1 MRYNSLIDFIRQL
14 FLLLLRY
21 KDNHFRDQYIFVSK
35 IFCIFVT
42 HMATLYFHIP
52 FCKRICS
59 YCDFYKVGA
68 LSLLP
73 NVVEV
78 MHRELEERRDYL
90 SSHHITSIYFG
101 GGTPSLV
108 QPSEIERFVSHAREL
123 FDCSAVEEITLE
135 ANPDDLTEEYVKEL
149 AKTSVNRVS
158 LGIQSFDDGALRM
171 MNRRHTAA
179 EAVEAVQRLKR
190 YGIDNISIDIIF
202 GIAGYGG
209 ETLRNTL
216 AEAIKLDV
224 GHISAYHLT
233 IEERTRL
240 GLMTQRGE
248 YTPISDEESEAEYM
262 VVHEALT
269 AAGYEHYEVSN
280 YAKNG
285 CRARHNSAYWQ
296 GVEYLGIGPGAHSFS
311 RDNRTWCISSAKE
324 YAEGVIR
331 FESEELTELDHM
343 NEYVMTSLRRI
354 EGIDLSYIERC
365 FGVQHKERIM
375 AAAREWIEVGIVVV
389 EGDMLAIC
397 PERFL
402 VSDAVIEAF
411 FV

>member
-1 MRYNSLIDFIRQL
+1 
-14 FLLLLRY
+14 
-21 KDNHFRDQYIFVSK
+21 
-35 IFCIFVT
+35 
-42 HMATLYFHIP
+42 MATLYFHIP

-68 LSLLP
+68 LSLLH
-73 NVVEV
+73 NVVEE
-78 MHRELEERRDYL
+78 MHCELERRRDYL

-101 GGTPSLV
+101 GGTPSLM
-108 QPSEIERFVSHAREL
+108 QPSDIEGFISSCREL
-123 FDCSAVEEITLE
+123 FDCSQVEEITLE

-158 LGIQSFDDGALRM
+158 LGIQSFDDGALEM

-179 EAVEAVQRLKR
+179 EAKEAVARLKR

-233 IEERTRL
+233 IEERTKL

-248 YTPISDEESEAEYM
+248 YTPISDEESEREYM
-262 VVHEALT
+262 VVHEMLK

-280 YAKNG
+280 YAKEG

-324 YAEGVIR
+324 YAEGVVKY
-331 FESEELTELDHM
+331 ESEELTVLDHI
-343 NEYVMTSLRRI
+343 NEYVMTSLRRV
-354 EGIDLSYIERC
+354 EGVDLSYIEER
-365 FGVQHKERIM
+365 FGVRHAERIKD
-375 AAAREWIEVGIVVV
+375 AAKEWIEVGVVYV
-389 EGDMLAIC
+389 EDDRLAIR

-411 FV
+411 FA